1 MLPRPV
7 RGQLGS
13 MGRYSVLVNNVPQNG
28 VCIGDTCRE
37 VEFWTCSHSNCT
49 PAREAACQNSRSKV
63 DPQSRSPEQKNRIS
77 SDRTEETVVKARKGK
92 TPAAPPK
99 WHAGQPALQC
109 NAKEHLE
116 TLPNIK
122 RENHFTMPGEH
133 HLMVLAA
140 EAAAVVGSRSDQED
154 LRKQPGCRLG
164 EVHGIHLCRH
174 GHRGSLQSCSR
185 GSASRNPCP
194 AACQPAGLIAM
205 HIAVAV

>member
-1 MLPRPV
+1 M
-7 RGQLGS
+7 Q
-13 MGRYSVLVNNVPQNG
+13 PQRLHTSQRSG
-28 VCIGDTCRE
+28 LSKQQ
-37 VEFWTCSHSNCT
+37 VEG
-49 PAREAACQNSRSKV
+49 

-164 EVHGIHLCRH
+164 EAHGIHL
-174 GHRGSLQSCSR
+174 
-185 GSASRNPCP
+185 
-194 AACQPAGLIAM
+194 CQPAGLIAM